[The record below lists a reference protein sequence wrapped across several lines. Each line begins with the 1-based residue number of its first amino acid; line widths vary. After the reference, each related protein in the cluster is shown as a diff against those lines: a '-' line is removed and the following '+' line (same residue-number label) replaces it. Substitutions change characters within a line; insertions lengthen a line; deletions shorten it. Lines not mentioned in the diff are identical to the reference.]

1 VGGST
6 LLEMLIGWCRSNLPS
21 NGMESGRSE
30 SNPAPAARVLCL
42 GGPKFKLVFQG
53 GQRSMEGTM
62 TAFSFVGVA
71 KSDLREAIPPT
82 YSFKRAAERVA
93 VLNGTTRLRRG
104 LDQSGAGSTSPIHD
118 DDRGPLTFER
128 RRLPRKVMKGGGVAV
143 FTQDH
148 CAGTVVRVELVDGSH
163 TGLGILSP
171 VAIEPG
177 TSFSLIPDHAMMP
190 RAVGMAVRCDKVEGG
205 YHIGL
210 RTRIGSAAA

>member
-1 VGGST
+1 
-6 LLEMLIGWCRSNLPS
+6 
-21 NGMESGRSE
+21 
-30 SNPAPAARVLCL
+30 
-42 GGPKFKLVFQG
+42 
-53 GQRSMEGTM
+53 M
-62 TAFSFVGVA
+62 TAFSFIGVA
-71 KSDLREAIPPT
+71 KSDLREEIPPT

-93 VLNGTTRLRRG
+93 VLNGTTRLRRS
-104 LDQSGAGSTSPIHD
+104 LDQSGGVSTATIED
-118 DDRGPLTFER
+118 QDQDCGPFTFER

-148 CAGTVVRVELVDGSH
+148 CAGTVVRVELIDVSH

-190 RAVGMAVRCDKVEGG
+190 RAVGMAVRCEKVDGG

>member
-1 VGGST
+1 
-6 LLEMLIGWCRSNLPS
+6 
-21 NGMESGRSE
+21 
-30 SNPAPAARVLCL
+30 
-42 GGPKFKLVFQG
+42 
-53 GQRSMEGTM
+53 M

-82 YSFKRAAERVA
+82 YSFIRAAERLT
-93 VLNGTTRLRRG
+93 VLNGTTRLRRSI
-104 LDQSGAGSTSPIHD
+104 DQSDGLSTATIQD

-143 FTQDH
+143 FTHDH
-148 CAGTVVRVELVDGSH
+148 CAGTVVRVELIDGSH

-171 VAIEPG
+171 IAIEPG

-190 RAVGMAVRCDKVEGG
+190 RAVGIAVRCEKVDGG